1 MNLLNV
7 FTPKSEVVCLLN
19 TYTLRQAME
28 KMEQQRY
35 TGLPM
40 LDSDGRYVGTVT
52 EGDLLWYCKAHA
64 FSSLRDAEKVS
75 ITDVPLHIQTAPV
88 SVGTP
93 TDALID
99 ALLHSHFVPVED
111 DRGCFIGIVTRKKLM
126 RAVLSQSSEPQPR
139 DSVQN
144 VSGK

>member
-52 EGDLLWYCKAHA
+52 EGDLLWYCKSHA
-64 FSSLRDAEKVS
+64 FSTLRDAEKVS
-75 ITDVPLHIQTAPV
+75 ITEVPLHIQTAPV

-99 ALLHSHFVPVED
+99 ALLHSNFVPVED
-111 DRGCFIGIVTRKKLM
+111 DRGCFIGIVTRKKLV
-126 RAVLSQSSEPQPR
+126 RAVLSQNGEPLSP
-139 DSVQN
+139 DAGQN

>member
-1 MNLLNV
+1 MNLMNV
-7 FTPKSEVVCLLN
+7 FTPKSEVVCLSDGWS
-19 TYTLRQAME
+19 LRQIME

-40 LDSDGRYVGTVT
+40 LDDAGHYVGTVT
-52 EGDLLWYCKAHA
+52 EGDLLWYCKANG
-64 FSSLRDAEKVS
+64 FSSLRDAERVS
-75 ITDVPLHIQTAPV
+75 IREVPLHIRTEPV

-99 ALLHSHFVPVED
+99 ALLHANFVPVVD
-111 DRGCFIGIVTRKKLM
+111 DRGCFIGIVTRKKLI
-126 RAVLSQSSEPQPR
+126 RAVL
-139 DSVQN
+139 DQN

>member
-7 FTPKSEVVCLLN
+7 FTPKSEVICLCD

-35 TGLPM
+35 MGLPM
-40 LDSDGRYVGTVT
+40 LNSEGCYVGTVT
-52 EGDLLWYCKAHA
+52 DGDLLWYCKSHN

-75 ITDVPLHIQTAPV
+75 IRDVPLHIHTEAV

-99 ALLHSHFVPVED
+99 ALMHSNFVPVVD
-111 DRGCFIGIVTRKKLM
+111 DRGCFIGIVTRKKLIS
-126 RAVLSQSSEPQPR
+126 AVLAEHGIKDAQPMT
-139 DSVQN
+139 
-144 VSGK
+144 